1 MGNRAQIGAFSGICW
16 VVSGALL
23 ASACQQETT
32 SPPQELGTAEETGT
46 VELPLIAQA
55 SSGATYRLRDAT
67 FELEGAAFVTIDTR
81 DEAADDDASLELDLP
96 TGTYTAK
103 LLEGWRLV
111 RVEDDGSESGVSAQL
126 TSANPLSFSIG
137 EGVITPVVFRFKL
150 SSGDVNFGGAEIG
163 IDVDDSPTPT
173 CVPAVETCNDL
184 DDDCD
189 GIVDEGAGDEF
200 YADADADTFGDA
212 STTITACSAPTGYVT
227 DDTDCDDEN
236 ADVTPDAV
244 ETCDA
249 IDNNCDGAIDEGVGT
264 TYYRDADRDG
274 FGAATMSISACTQ
287 PTGYVADSNDCSDL
301 SSNMKPGQTNYYTIG
316 IGQSFDYNCDG
327 EETPKDLTLQ
337 QCSRLSCTPGWVGSA
352 PGCAQIGTY
361 GLCNGLFGSC
371 GGTMMRAQSC
381 R

>member
-1 MGNRAQIGAFSGICW
+1 MGNRSQVGVLSGICW

-23 ASACQQETT
+23 GSACQDT
-32 SPPQELGTAEETGT
+32 STPPPEDFGSAHTGT
-46 VELPLIAQA
+46 VELPLIAQS
-55 SSGATYRLRDAT
+55 SSGVTYRLRDAT
-67 FELEGAAFVTIDTR
+67 FELEGPAFVTIDTR
-81 DEAADDDASLELDLP
+81 DEAAADDASLELDLP
-96 TGTYTAK
+96 TGSYAAK

-111 RVEDDGSESGVSAQL
+111 RVEDDGSESGVSALL

-150 SSGDVNFGGAEIG
+150 ASGDVDFGGAEIG

-189 GIVDEGAGDEF
+189 GVVDEGAGEAF
-200 YADADADTFGDA
+200 YADADDDSFGDA
-212 STTITACSAPTGYVT
+212 AATITACSAPAGYVA
-227 DDTDCDDEN
+227 DDSDCDDDN
-236 ADVTPDAV
+236 ADAAPDAV

-249 IDNNCDGAIDEGVGT
+249 VDNDCDGTIDEGVGT
-264 TYYRDADRDG
+264 TFYRDADRDG
-274 FGAATMSISACTQ
+274 FGVATMSISACTQ
-287 PTGYVADSNDCSDL
+287 PAGYVSNSTDCSDL
-301 SSNMKPGQTNYYTIG
+301 SSNMKPGQVNYYTIG

-337 QCSRLSCTPGWVGSA
+337 QCNGFRCTPGWVGSA
-352 PGCAQIGTY
+352 PGCAQMGTY

-371 GGTMMRAQSC
+371 GGTMQRAQSC